1 MNARSRLKG
10 SNRNGFTLVEL
21 MIVLVIAAIILALAY
36 PSYIQYVR
44 KSKRGDAQQLLMN
57 WSVNQEIFRANNST
71 YAGSDDITP
80 PISDDYVLSVGNVSA
95 STFTLT
101 ADAGGDQANDVEDGQ
116 SCDVMTIDQNG
127 QKTPIEYWGG
137 SS

>member
-21 MIVLVIAAIILALAY
+21 MIVLIIAAIILALAY

-57 WSVNQEIFRANNST
+57 WSAENT
-71 YAGSDDITP
+71 D
-80 PISDDYVLSVGNVSA
+80 
-95 STFTLT
+95 
-101 ADAGGDQANDVEDGQ
+101 
-116 SCDVMTIDQNG
+116 
-127 QKTPIEYWGG
+127 
-137 SS
+137 